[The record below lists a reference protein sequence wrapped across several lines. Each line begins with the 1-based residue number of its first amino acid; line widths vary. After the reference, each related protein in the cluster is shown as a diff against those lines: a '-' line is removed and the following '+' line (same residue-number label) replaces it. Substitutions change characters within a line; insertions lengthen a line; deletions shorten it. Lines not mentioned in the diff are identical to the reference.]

1 MWETLNQRIWISDNI
16 KDKRILNQL
25 ANENESQSQSQP
37 NLWTKMFRK
46 GSENVKSILMWPC
59 CTAIKLL
66 ISYSF

>member
-37 NLWTKMFRK
+37 NLWTKMFEED
-46 GSENVKSILMWPC
+46 SENVKSILM
-59 CTAIKLL
+59 
-66 ISYSF
+66 